1 MLRFPEINLRKSFIA
16 HIEAI
21 VGPDGYSVKD
31 TDRLSYS
38 RDANFRSAIAAHYS
52 HFENFPSLIV
62 WPQNVEQLSLVI
74 KAAVK
79 YRVPVTPYGGG
90 SGVCGGAV
98 SYQGGIIVDMKLL
111 NKILRLDED
120 KLFIDVQAGILGLP
134 LQNQLERQGFTLG
147 HFPSSI
153 LSATLGGYLAARSAG
168 QMSSKYGKIEDLV
181 IDLEF
186 VDGTG
191 HVHQTSDVSRARGI
205 DFTQSVVGSEG
216 TLGLITRARLKIFP
230 LPKDRVYHSVSFPK
244 MSNGME
250 ALRRIMQ
257 TGIKPDVLR
266 LYDEIDSLV
275 IFSKSDESSFQKPS
289 QKILSQTVPSGLKDA
304 LSYAK
309 STIMPIVFRSH
320 RLIDFA
326 SRFSW
331 AGCVLVIML
340 EGHRTL
346 IDQELKII
354 SSICQD
360 MGGVDCGVVPAQNW
374 HKHRYSV
381 SYKASRLF
389 EEGAFTDTMEVATSW
404 DHLEGLYRA
413 VRRAVSPYA
422 LVLAHISHVYA
433 DGAAIYFT
441 FVAPLTGLK
450 SSLKTF
456 DRIWDVAQTAT
467 LKHHGVVS
475 HHHGVGRLKKKYL
488 REQWGEALTL
498 YQRLKAFF
506 DPHDIL
512 NPNILVGD

>member
-1 MLRFPEINLRKSFIA
+1 MLKFPEINLRKSFIA
-16 HIEAI
+16 HIAAI
-21 VGPDGYSVKD
+21 VGPNGYSARD

-74 KAAVK
+74 KAAAK

-90 SGVCGGAV
+90 SGVCGGAM
-98 SYQGGIIVDMKLL
+98 SYHGGVIVDMKLL
-111 NKILRLDED
+111 NKILRLDEER
-120 KLFIDVQAGILGLP
+120 LFIDVQAGILGLP
-134 LQNQLERQGFTLG
+134 LEKQLQRQGFTLG

-153 LSATLGGYLAARSAG
+153 LSASLGGYLATRSAG

-186 VDGTG
+186 IDGTG
-191 HVHQTSDVSRARGI
+191 RIHQTADVSRARGI
-205 DFTQSVVGSEG
+205 DFTQCVVGSEG
-216 TLGLITRARLKIFP
+216 TLGFITRARLKIFP
-230 LPKDRVYHSVSFPK
+230 LPKDRVYHSVSFP
-244 MSNGME
+244 SITNGME

-266 LYDEIDSLV
+266 LYDELDSLV
-275 IFSKSDESSFQKPS
+275 IFSKTEENPFRKSSQNL
-289 QKILSQTVPSGLKDA
+289 LSQSIPAGLKEA
-304 LSYAK
+304 FSYAK
-309 STIMPIVFRSH
+309 STIMPMVFRAH

-331 AGCVLVIML
+331 AGCVLIIML
-340 EGHRTL
+340 EGPRTL
-346 IDQELKII
+346 IEPELKII
-354 SSICQD
+354 SSICHD
-360 MGGVDCGVVPAQNW
+360 MGGVDSGPVPAQNW

-404 DHLEGLYRA
+404 DHLAELYRA
-413 VRRAVSPYA
+413 VRKAVSPHC

-456 DRIWDVAQTAT
+456 DRIWEVAQTAT
-467 LKHHGVVS
+467 LEHHGVVS
-475 HHHGVGRLKKKYL
+475 HHHGIGRLKKTYL
-488 REQWGEALTL
+488 REQWGEALAL
-498 YQRLKAFF
+498 YQRLKRFF

-512 NPNILVGD
+512 NPGILLGD